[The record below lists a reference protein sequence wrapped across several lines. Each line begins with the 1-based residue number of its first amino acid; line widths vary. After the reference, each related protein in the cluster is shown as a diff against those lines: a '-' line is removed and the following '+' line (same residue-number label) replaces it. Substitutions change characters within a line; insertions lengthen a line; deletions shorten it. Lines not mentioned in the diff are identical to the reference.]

1 MGEGHGVG
9 GSADG
14 LWGWGRGTTG
24 SQGCLAV
31 HLGQRS
37 PGTGRVCWHL
47 VSAKRVCRLECR
59 TSEGTGIE
67 QRARGPCVPE
77 QEMGASRDASRIT
90 HTLCCLLWCWGLSMA
105 NSRLESMSS
114 KQGA

>member
-47 VSAKRVCRLECR
+47 VSAK
-59 TSEGTGIE
+59 
-67 QRARGPCVPE
+67 
-77 QEMGASRDASRIT
+77 
-90 HTLCCLLWCWGLSMA
+90 
-105 NSRLESMSS
+105 
-114 KQGA
+114 